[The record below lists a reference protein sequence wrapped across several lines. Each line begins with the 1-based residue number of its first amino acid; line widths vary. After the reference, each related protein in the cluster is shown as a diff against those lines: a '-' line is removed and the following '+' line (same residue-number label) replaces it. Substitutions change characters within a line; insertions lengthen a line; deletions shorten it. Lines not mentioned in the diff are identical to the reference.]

1 MKFKKLATSL
11 AIAASIIG
19 FSHSAQAAPITLN
32 FEGIAPHPNN
42 SSVLINSYYNGGTA
56 SNGSSGTNY
65 GVEFVGDALLLCL
78 NTTSVACSNTSKGG
92 GGVVGSDLG
101 AMFFV
106 NSNPIMNVAAGF
118 DTGFSFSY
126 ANPFA
131 AAVGVEIWDGLG
143 ATGNLLA
150 TIGSLPGTTNG
161 STACTA
167 NGGGSYC
174 PFVDSSVGFAGVAKS
189 VRFTGTTNI
198 SVYDDFTFGSVNV
211 GGGGGTVPE
220 PTSLALVGLALA
232 GLAAARRRKA

>member
-1 MKFKKLATSL
+1 MKRFISVACLLA
-11 AIAASIIG
+11 AAAT
-19 FSHSAQAAPITLN
+19 AQAVPITLN

-42 SSVLINSYYNGGTA
+42 SNVLINSFYNGGTA
-56 SNGSSGTNY
+56 SNGNSGTNY
-65 GVEFVGDALLLCL
+65 GVEFVGGALLLCL
-78 NTTSVACSNTSKGG
+78 NTTSVDCSNTSKGG

-101 AMFFV
+101 AMFFQ

-131 AAVGVEIWDGLG
+131 ANVGIEIYDALG

-161 STACTA
+161 ASGACSA
-167 NGGGSYC
+167 YGSPNYC
-174 PFVDSSVGFAGVAKS
+174 PFFDSSVGFAGVAKS
-189 VRFTGTTNI
+189 VRFTGTTNA
-198 SVYDDFTFGSVNV
+198 SVYDDFTFGSVTV

-232 GLAAARRRKA
+232 GVAAARRRKA